1 MLITGP
7 ILGWHTSRAD
17 PGKRPM
23 IDLRRD
29 AHVHTAFSAG
39 HDSISVLVAAAEAAG
54 LTEIT
59 FADRVGPDTG
69 WLPSYLATIQ
79 RAQQRTDVALRR
91 GVEVEAIGVDGW
103 LAFPSDLSG
112 LEVISV
118 GLVRLPMSSGLLTA
132 ETVRGMLDAGAL
144 RADEVIERLVSVLC
158 LAMERVGRY
167 APTTL
172 ARPLEFLA
180 AAGISESTVD
190 NEAIE
195 TLVSA
200 CRTTATAVELSE
212 RHRMPTRR
220 IARAMADGGVRMVA
234 ATDTYSARDV
244 GRWSFVSE
252 LADELVVDRV

>member
-1 MLITGP
+1 
-7 ILGWHTSRAD
+7 
-17 PGKRPM
+17 M
-23 IDLRRD
+23 IDLRSD

-54 LTEIT
+54 LTELT
-59 FADRVGPDTG
+59 FADRVGSDTG

-118 GLVRLPMSSGLLTA
+118 GLQRLPMPSGLLSA
-132 ETVRGMLDAGAL
+132 ETVRGMVSTGAL
-144 RADEVIERLVSVLC
+144 RADEVVERLVSVLC

-180 AAGISESTVD
+180 AAGIPESAVD
-190 NEAIE
+190 DAAVR
-195 TLVSA
+195 TLVDA
-200 CRTTATAVELSE
+200 CRATATGVELSE
-212 RHRMPTRR
+212 RHHMPTRR
-220 IARAMADGGVRMVA
+220 LARAMADGGVKLVA
-234 ATDTYSARDV
+234 ASDAYSARDV
-244 GRWSFVSE
+244 GRWAFVS
-252 LADELVVDRV
+252 DVVAPVAA